1 GGTLNF
7 FGVPFSTFADN
18 LLVNGSFEQLLPGN
32 VVPGPTDIPGWTQIG
47 NSGATSITTAGS
59 GYVAQQGSYF
69 LDEGPVGSDGVLT
82 QSFSDTAG
90 QTLFLSGWVAGN
102 GSGTSDFGFMFN
114 AQTVLNVPNT
124 IP

>member
-32 VVPGPTDIPGWTQIG
+32 VVPGPSDIPGWTQTG
-47 NSGATSITTAGS
+47 NSGATSIGS
-59 GYVAQQGSYF
+59 NGNNYVAQQGTLF
-69 LDEGPVGSDGVLT
+69 LDEGPVGSDGVIS
-82 QSFSDTAG
+82 QAFGDTPG

-102 GSGTSDFGFMFN
+102 G
-114 AQTVLNVPNT
+114 
-124 IP
+124 